1 MKWNPHLT
9 FDGRCKE
16 AFEFYE
22 NCLGGK
28 VVAMVGYADMPNSQD
43 LPAGMRGR
51 VMHARL
57 VLGDQV
63 LMGCD
68 AHPDMGQYDGIK
80 ACDVAVQVETPDEA
94 ERLFA
99 ALAEGGAVTMPVGET
114 FWAVRF
120 GMLVD
125 KFGVPWMVNREKAAG
140 M

>member
-1 MKWNPHLT
+1 MQWNPHLA

-22 NCLGGK
+22 KCLGGK
-28 VVAMVGYADMPNSQD
+28 IVAMIGYGDTPAKEHMPPD
-43 LPAGMRGR
+43 TGARI
-51 VMHARL
+51 MHARL

-68 AHPDMGQYDGIK
+68 AHPEVPYDGIRGN
-80 ACDVAVQVETPDEA
+80 DVAVHVGAADEA

-99 ALAEGGAVTMPVGET
+99 ALSEGGTVQMPIGET

-120 GMLVD
+120 GMLTD
-125 KFGVPWMVNREKAAG
+125 RFGVPWMINCEKPT
-140 M
+140 